1 MIITAVERER
11 RSRRVSVFVDG
22 ELALTMG
29 RGLAAEHNLRP
40 GRPTNP
46 AELSALAGAEA
57 RRGAL
62 EAAQRLLTYR
72 PRSERELRQRLR
84 RKGFDAAVVAETLA
98 KLREHG
104 FVDDEAYAKYWSESR
119 DRFSPRSGRLVQVEL
134 RRQGIAAETAE
145 EATAELDDEDAAY
158 RAAGR
163 RLRSLRGLEYA
174 VFRERLGGFL
184 TRRGFSY
191 SVARKTIDRCWSE
204 TGGDAPEE

>member
-46 AELSALAGAEA
+46 AELAALAGAEA

-84 RKGFDAAVVAETLA
+84 RKGFDAPVVAETLA

-104 FVDDEAYAKYWSESR
+104 YVDDEGNTGRSRATGSARAAAAWSRSSCAAR
-119 DRFSPRSGRLVQVEL
+119 ASLPRPPRRRRPRSTTRTPP
-134 RRQGIAAETAE
+134 IAPRNGGCVPC
-145 EATAELDDEDAAY
+145 AAWSM
-158 RAAGR
+158 RSSASGSAA
-163 RLRSLRGLEYA
+163 
-174 VFRERLGGFL
+174 F
-184 TRRGFSY
+184 
-191 SVARKTIDRCWSE
+191 
-204 TGGDAPEE
+204 